1 MAALLITL
9 LGTASQ
15 AQDQRP
21 DPFGDD
27 LVQKILMLALD
38 NMSRARCEDMKP
50 CAPATAAEKANPPIT
65 VAEARMI
72 VHRGTLSGTAERCGL
87 DWRKRNFE
95 PMMAYWRQ
103 KMKKN
108 ERQMALI
115 GLMHGIM
122 QGMVEGNRKLS
133 CTAEIREGLERQL
146 TFQP

>member
-1 MAALLITL
+1 MHAPIVFA
-9 LGTASQ
+9 GPS
-15 AQDQRP
+15 
-21 DPFGDD
+21 FGDD
-27 LVQKILMLALD
+27 LVQKVLMLALD
-38 NMSRARCEDMKP
+38 NMSHARCENMKP

-65 VAEARMI
+65 FAEARMI
-72 VHRGTLSGTAERCGL
+72 VHRGTLSGTAGHCGL

-115 GLMHGIM
+115 GLMHCIM

-133 CTAEIREGLERQL
+133 CTAEIREDLERQL

>member
-1 MAALLITL
+1 
-9 LGTASQ
+9 
-15 AQDQRP
+15 
-21 DPFGDD
+21 
-27 LVQKILMLALD
+27 
-38 NMSRARCEDMKP
+38 
-50 CAPATAAEKANPPIT
+50 
-65 VAEARMI
+65 MI

-122 QGMVEGNRKLS
+122 QGMVAGNRKLS
-133 CTAEIREGLERQL
+133 CTAEMREGLERQL